1 MDLSKIIEELRR
13 DKEKLEC
20 VIASVEALQAP
31 SVEGNVPPQKRR
43 GRKFMSPEERRQVSA
58 RMKRYWAKRL
68 SSH

>member
-20 VIASVEALQAP
+20 VIASMEALQAP
-31 SVEGNVPPQKRR
+31 RVEANAPPQKRR
-43 GRKFMSPEERRQVSA
+43 GRKFMSPEERGQVSA

-68 SSH
+68 SNG